1 MVDKH
6 QEDRYN
12 LEARFAVDN
21 ALSDC
26 ELVYFGRNKTT
37 RIPDS
42 ESLQR
47 EMEMIEQIT
56 QQVSRITYKQ
66 ALDRVERAGRG
77 YKISRLAEPN
87 DQDIET
93 LFRLYQEAYAK
104 YTFEITRSTV
114 KEMISNGNIV
124 IVARDNTRSIVSS
137 MIAEHCTIPLQ
148 GHASVEL
155 YELSDYATLR
165 SDRGNGLMTAM
176 QLKQ

>member
-26 ELVYFGRNKTT
+26 ELVNFGRNKTT

-66 ALDRVERAGRG
+66 ALDRLSE
-77 YKISRLAEPN
+77 LAEGTKF
-87 DQDIET
+87 QDW
-93 LFRLYQEAYAK
+93 QNP
-104 YTFEITRSTV
+104 
-114 KEMISNGNIV
+114 MIKILKHSLDYIRKHTQNI
-124 IVARDNTRSIVSS
+124 
-137 MIAEHCTIPLQ
+137 L
-148 GHASVEL
+148 
-155 YELSDYATLR
+155 
-165 SDRGNGLMTAM
+165 
-176 QLKQ
+176 